1 MFNFFKKKK
10 QKEIIIICK
19 TNEVFINDVPLNFPT
34 TIEQLIT
41 IFGEPSRRI
50 DSSDQYIIWDNF
62 GISCSL
68 KGYNEI
74 LSISAYQSNNVSE
87 YVSKKPFTGK
97 LFLEEEEITF
107 TEFSKIG
114 LSKVAILRLGSE
126 SENRFG
132 FSIGVNND
140 YK

>member
-1 MFNFFKKKK
+1 MLKFLKKKK
-10 QKEIIIICK
+10 KKEFIIVCK
-19 TNEVFINDVPLNFPT
+19 TNEIFINDINLNFPT

-41 IFGEPSRRI
+41 IFGEPTRRI
-50 DSSDQYIIWDNF
+50 HNSSQYVIWDNF

-68 KGYNEI
+68 KNDNEI
-74 LSISAYQSNNVSE
+74 LSISVYQSNNVSE
-87 YVSKKPFTGK
+87 YVAKKPFTGK

-107 TEFSKIG
+107 GEFSKIG
-114 LSKVAILRLGSE
+114 LNKIAIHRLGSE